1 MTKEAL
7 MSFPV
12 NLLSTE
18 DIHSELKRRKSLEIE
33 EIRAQ
38 IAEHRKAIKELES
51 RIALASKA
59 RRGR

>member
-1 MTKEAL
+1 MTNEAL

-18 DIHSELKRRKSLEIE
+18 DIQSELKRRKSLEVE
-33 EIRAQ
+33 EIRAR
-38 IAEHRKAIKELES
+38 IAEHRKAIKELEA

>member
-1 MTKEAL
+1 

-18 DIHSELKRRKSLEIE
+18 DIQSELKRRKSLEVE
-33 EIRAQ
+33 EIRAR
-38 IAEHRKAIKELES
+38 IAEHRKAIKELEA